1 MNSDNLRLS
10 MIRVDFGKTV
20 GGMKPEHGVNNGP
33 KTRLLGVNMSAHFKD
48 AGIPYS
54 RLHDTEYPYGSGHFV
69 DIPCIFPDF
78 NADPDDPASYD
89 FALTDDYIKAID
101 AVGTKVFY
109 RLGVSI
115 EHAPKKYHI
124 FPPKDNER
132 WAKICAGIVRHYN
145 EGWAGGFRFGIA
157 YWEIWNEPEN
167 PPMWQ
172 GTKEEY
178 FRLYVTTAN
187 YLKEQFPDIK
197 VGGYAGCGFYA
208 NTRENQSDFF
218 KGFITYFTD
227 FLAYISAPETK
238 APLDFYS
245 WHIYTDNIE
254 EMAAHAEYVQKT
266 LAEYGFGKTEN
277 ILNEW
282 NYMDDAWAVRD
293 NGTMRSASFVAG
305 MFCALQKSPV
315 DLGAYY
321 DAQPAMGI
329 KFCGIFDVNGPRKP
343 FYAFKAFNEL
353 YRLGREVA
361 SSSEL
366 DRVYVC
372 AASDG
377 AQGAILLSNYEGESR
392 DVTVDISGMTA
403 PGGVRLDYYY
413 VDEANDLKLTRSE
426 IYNGDVFRP
435 VVTLANNTIVLL
447 KLADRGTGQ

>member
-1 MNSDNLRLS
+1 
-10 MIRVDFGKTV
+10 MIKVDFGKTV
-20 GGMKPEHGVNNGP
+20 GRMKPVHGVNNGP
-33 KTRLLGVNMSAHFKD
+33 ITRLFHRNMSAYFKD

-89 FALTDDYIKAID
+89 FAFTDAYIKAIH
-101 AVGTKVFY
+101 AVGTKTFY

-115 EHAPKKYHI
+115 EHAPRKYHI
-124 FPPKDNER
+124 FPPKDFNR
-132 WAKICAGIVRHYN
+132 WARICAGIVRHYN
-145 EGWAGGFRFGIA
+145 EGWANGFRYGIE

-172 GTKEEY
+172 GTKDEY

-187 YLKEQFPDIK
+187 YLKKQFPGIK

-208 NTRENQSDFF
+208 NTRENQSDFS

-227 FLAYISAPETK
+227 FLTHITTSETR
-238 APLDFYS
+238 APLDFFS
-245 WHIYTDNIE
+245 WHIYTDKIE
-254 EMAAHAEYVQKT
+254 EMVAHAGYVRKT
-266 LAEYGFGKTEN
+266 LDEYGFGKVEN

-282 NYMDDAWAVRD
+282 NYMDEPWSVED
-293 NGTMRSASFVAG
+293 NSTMRSASFVAG
-305 MFCALQKSPV
+305 MFCAMQKSPV

-321 DAQPAMGI
+321 DAQPAMGK
-329 KFCGIFDVNGPRKP
+329 KFCGIFDIHGPCKP

-361 SSSEL
+361 SASDLE
-366 DRVYVC
+366 RVYVC

-377 AQGAILLSNYEGESR
+377 KQGAILLSHYEAEDR
-392 DVTVDISGMTA
+392 DVTVDLSGMTD
-403 PGGVRLDYYY
+403 PGGMRLEYYY
-413 VDEANDLKLTRSE
+413 VDETCDLKLTRSE
-426 IYNGDVFRP
+426 IYKGNVFQP
-435 VVTLANNTIVLL
+435 VVTLPKNTVVLL
-447 KLADRGTGQ
+447 KLAAASAGA